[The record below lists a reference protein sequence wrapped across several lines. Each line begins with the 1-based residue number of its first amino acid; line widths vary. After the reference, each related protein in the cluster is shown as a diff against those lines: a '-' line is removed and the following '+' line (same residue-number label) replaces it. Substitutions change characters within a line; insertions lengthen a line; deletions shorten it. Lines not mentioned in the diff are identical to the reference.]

1 MINPVE
7 DVVPPGFF
15 LYGECM
21 TRAER
26 KEEKLRKEREFVDS
40 IRGKHIDGKIKDL
53 FRRTSIWNNFRRDLK
68 NERKVDAL
76 TGRKLTKTWNNHHV
90 RFDSKLYTDLDKEFF
105 LCLNNQMHDFLHIA
119 ISETIKNP
127 GFLDRLRELVE
138 WHIKVNNGKDVR
150 DFKD

>member
-1 MINPVE
+1 
-7 DVVPPGFF
+7 
-15 LYGECM
+15 M
-21 TRAER
+21 TRQEQR
-26 KEEKLRKEREFVDS
+26 EEKLRKEQEFINS
-40 IRGKHIDGKIKDL
+40 IKGKHINGKIKDL
-53 FRRTSIWNNFRRDLK
+53 FRRTSVWNNFRKDLK
-68 NERKVDAL
+68 AERKVDAL

-127 GFLDRLRELVE
+127 EFLDRLRELVE
-138 WHIKVNNGKDVR
+138 WHIKINDGKDVR